1 MNCSKKRLEEA
12 LALLRQARDH
22 VDRYGSLDSEGRT
35 LVAKVIKVL
44 KPCVRVDWRRIR
56 KQWDTELVD
65 KLTVLIVELMDE
77 DQ

>member
-1 MNCSKKRLEEA
+1 
-12 LALLRQARDH
+12 
-22 VDRYGSLDSEGRT
+22 LDSEGRT